1 MIWHG
6 FAQANGSPYRYSF
19 FVSFLMIEIASRQY
33 LKIQEGQE
41 MVRKKDAAELVNI
54 GIAAILGAFLL
65 YKGFVQYKI
74 DESDYLNLSQILLT
88 VGFILVWFVLLKL
101 RKSHK

>member
-1 MIWHG
+1 
-6 FAQANGSPYRYSF
+6 
-19 FVSFLMIEIASRQY
+19 MIEIASRQY

-88 VGFILVWFVLLKL
+88 VGFILVWFILLKL
-101 RKSHK
+101 RKSHKMMIGTYKSYCMLFFLIIEL